1 MDVFAVFSARVADAV
16 RGLYP
21 TLGEDVLARLVVE
34 PPRDA
39 GHGDLS
45 SNAAMVI
52 AKPLGK
58 TPRDVATAI
67 ATHFAEDAQVISVE
81 VSWV

>member
-1 MDVFAVFSARVADAV
+1 MDIYADFAARVAAALQS
-16 RGLYP
+16 LYP
-21 TLGEDVLARLVVE
+21 EATAEMLARAAVE

-45 SNAAMVI
+45 SNAAMVV

-58 TPRDVATAI
+58 NPREIANALVAHTLADDEGTAG
-67 ATHFAEDAQVISVE
+67 
-81 VSWV
+81 